1 VGGNNGSKVA
11 EAYSTKDGSKFDQL
25 TSIPVATQNLCL
37 VIVDDDTLFMAGGN
51 TNSGRS
57 KGVFVYS
64 KNR

>member
-1 VGGNNGSKVA
+1 VGGRKTFRVA

-25 TSIPVATQNLCL
+25 TSIPVATSGLCL
-37 VIVDDDTLFMAGGN
+37 VIVDDDTLFIAGGD